1 MVVLDA
7 ADDLVGGSG
16 RLEDLG
22 AGAGFGDPSPPW
34 RIRDE
39 AAKHLST
46 DDLQAAWS
54 EGMGT
59 RLDALPHLVD
69 TLV

>member
-1 MVVLDA
+1 VHVARRAVRGL
-7 ADDLVGGSG
+7 LRS
-16 RLEDLG
+16 EC
-22 AGAGFGDPSPPW
+22 SW